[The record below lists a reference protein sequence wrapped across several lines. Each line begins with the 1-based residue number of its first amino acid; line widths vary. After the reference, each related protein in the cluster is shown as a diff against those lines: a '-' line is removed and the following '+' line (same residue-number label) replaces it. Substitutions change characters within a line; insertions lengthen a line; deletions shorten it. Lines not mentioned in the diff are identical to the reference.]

1 MEAAPSAAAER
12 DCGFASSTAWRV
24 QRSTRARPARPD
36 APTVDADKH
45 IIVYTPREGHDWES
59 VSSRRDVQVTTMS
72 NNADTT
78 DLAWSPD
85 CVRLAV
91 GGVDASVTIWDSG
104 KREPMFVRKD
114 HRSFV
119 QGVAWDPAEELLASL
134 SSDRSLAL
142 VRVPAV
148 FGKPDA
154 QGRRRRRRSAATVVP
169 QRECPLI
176 KSVSAPQLE
185 DQGSGE
191 RAAGS
196 AASTTPAAPAPSSS
210 SSSSSS
216 AGAAGPSPSKAAAKA
231 AAASGAAAPAPKTRP
246 ATRSLWLPE
255 STPTFFR
262 RPAFSPDGS
271 LLVCP
276 TGQARFDRAPGAP
289 AASVLTPGSAGA
301 GTTLPVTHVFRRG
314 HWQSPLLHL
323 PHHGK
328 ASVAAAF
335 APRLF
340 CTDATPLAQAAA
352 PAGAEAPAES
362 EPAAAAAAAATSSA
376 ATAAATVAA
385 STPAAAPAHAMLL
398 AVATMDGVVVYDTA
412 AGRALAT
419 AAHIHME
426 RITDVS
432 WAHDSALVAVASMDG
447 YVSLLAMDPEEVGR
461 AVPKSILPKRFLDA
475 QPAAQAP
482 GAKGAPVPAVSTL
495 QPRKQTAAAAG
506 SAEPAAAVSQ
516 PSPGR
521 GGPAAAGTAASAVNV
536 LQPRKK
542 APAAPPAAAVNVLQ
556 PRKKASPAAAAPAA
570 APAAGAAEP
579 AAAVNV
585 LQPRKK
591 APAAP
596 PAAAVNVLQPR
607 KKAAPAPK
615 RDREEGSDQP
625 ASAPAARKPKRATLV
640 PVVPRAGV
648 TGPDE

>member
-1 MEAAPSAAAER
+1 MKVHLIQIVWHR
-12 DCGFASSTAWRV
+12 DK
-24 QRSTRARPARPD
+24 D
-36 APTVDADKH
+36 APFNAPIMSLHCHPSRNLLATAGQDKTVKVWRLVKESGKWGAQAVCELDCHERSVNCVRWSPCGTRLASCGDDKH

-185 DQGSGE
+185 DQGS
-191 RAAGS
+191 
-196 AASTTPAAPAPSSS
+196 
-210 SSSSSS
+210 
-216 AGAAGPSPSKAAAKA
+216 
-231 AAASGAAAPAPKTRP
+231 
-246 ATRSLWLPE
+246 
-255 STPTFFR
+255 
-262 RPAFSPDGS
+262 
-271 LLVCP
+271 
-276 TGQARFDRAPGAP
+276 
-289 AASVLTPGSAGA
+289 
-301 GTTLPVTHVFRRG
+301 
-314 HWQSPLLHL
+314 
-323 PHHGK
+323 
-328 ASVAAAF
+328 
-335 APRLF
+335 
-340 CTDATPLAQAAA
+340 
-352 PAGAEAPAES
+352 
-362 EPAAAAAAAATSSA
+362 
-376 ATAAATVAA
+376 
-385 STPAAAPAHAMLL
+385 AHAMLL

-447 YVSLLAMDPEEVGR
+447 YVSLLAMDPEE
-461 AVPKSILPKRFLDA
+461 
-475 QPAAQAP
+475 
-482 GAKGAPVPAVSTL
+482 
-495 QPRKQTAAAAG
+495 
-506 SAEPAAAVSQ
+506 
-516 PSPGR
+516 
-521 GGPAAAGTAASAVNV
+521 
-536 LQPRKK
+536 
-542 APAAPPAAAVNVLQ
+542 
-556 PRKKASPAAAAPAA
+556 
-570 APAAGAAEP
+570 
-579 AAAVNV
+579 
-585 LQPRKK
+585 
-591 APAAP
+591 
-596 PAAAVNVLQPR
+596 
-607 KKAAPAPK
+607 
-615 RDREEGSDQP
+615 EGSDHP